1 MQIGASLCFY
11 YLLKFQ
17 SSTIVYYR
25 GSLCST
31 FDLFDLCSTHVRP
44 LFDLLDLL
52 DLSLI
57 YTTFVDGLRF

>member
-17 SSTIVYYR
+17 SSTIVHYR

-44 LFDLLDLL
+44 LFDLLDL
-52 DLSLI
+52 SLI